1 MRVSFR
7 TILAGSALVTLAV
20 AVPVTTFAAMPGAFG
35 VQSAGRTQDLIAAA
49 ITTYSVDPVSAALR
63 RTIEGHIAAMTPPV
77 AAPADPAATAAPAPK
92 PLSASDADWMG
103 IAAFY
108 SARGYAP
115 VWFAGG
121 VPTART
127 RAVANRLA
135 KAGEDGLD
143 PAAYSVLDRSLQPI
157 SPEDAERLARAEL
170 RAAAAIL
177 RYAREAQTGRV
188 KPSSVSPLDA
198 EKPVPPDPASVLAAV
213 AGARDPA
220 VALDSYNPPYLG
232 FRQLRAKLANLRAGL
247 PVSSMPLGTSAAGKV
262 PSVGRVPALAVR
274 DPAIEPRGPA
284 LASRGTG
291 IVSDADPQITGSL
304 PEPRPQAAATESGK
318 GATAARDTGAYR
330 QTEAAILANMERW
343 RWLPRDLGR
352 FHVWVDIP
360 GYDLAVVR
368 DGERTFHTRVVVG
381 RDTNQTPTFS
391 SAINNIVVNPYWNV
405 PVSIVTKEMLK
416 QIKANPGYLTKKN
429 YEVLYKGQPVDPT
442 RIVWN
447 ENAARALSIR
457 QKPGAGN
464 ALGTVK
470 FLFPNPFSVYLHDT
484 PSKALFAND
493 SRADSHGCVR
503 VQNPMAFAS
512 ALLAED
518 PNLSGDKV
526 KDLVGGKERWL
537 KIATPVPVHLTYF
550 TAMVTA
556 SGDLDLREDI
566 YGRDARLKAK
576 LGL

>member
-49 ITTYSVDPVSAALR
+49 ISTYSVDPVSAALR
-63 RTIEGHIAAMTPPV
+63 RTIEGHIAAMAPPA
-77 AAPADPAATAAPAPK
+77 AAPADPAAAAPAPK
-92 PLSASDADWMG
+92 PLSASDADWVG

-157 SPEDAERLARAEL
+157 SPEDADRLARAEL

-213 AGARDPA
+213 ADARDPA

-247 PVSSMPLGTSAAGKV
+247 PVSSMPLGASAAGKI

-274 DPAIEPRGPA
+274 DPAVAERGPA

-291 IVSDADPQITGSL
+291 IVSDADPQVTGSL
-304 PEPRPQAAATESGK
+304 PQPRPQAAATESGK
-318 GATAARDTGAYR
+318 SATATRDTAAYR

-416 QIKANPGYLTKKN
+416 QIKANPGYLAKKN

-518 PNLSGDKV
+518 PNLNGDKV

-550 TAMVTA
+550 TAMVTPN
-556 SGDLDLREDI
+556 GDLDLREDI